1 MLLSQLPHCLPQV
14 VSPTGM
20 IQYVFFT
27 NCLARYLTLHSGYL
41 KMGHLTEGVRVVN
54 FSAISY
60 RCSACLGSGLG
71 LDCS

>member
-41 KMGHLTEGVRVVN
+41 KMGHLTEGVGVVKFFPKLPFPTVALRVWVQ
-54 FSAISY
+54 
-60 RCSACLGSGLG
+60 GLG
-71 LDCS
+71 